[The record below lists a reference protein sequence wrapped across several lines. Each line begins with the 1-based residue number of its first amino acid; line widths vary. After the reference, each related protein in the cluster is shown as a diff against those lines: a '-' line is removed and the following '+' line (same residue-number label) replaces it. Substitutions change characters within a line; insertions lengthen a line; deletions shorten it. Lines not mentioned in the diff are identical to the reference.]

1 VDHVNITHQVLEEG
15 IDNTFILENSLFLD
29 EEKKE
34 GSWGLDFDGAHS
46 STGSGAGI
54 VLRSPDNETTL
65 FSYRLEFNC
74 TNNIFE
80 YEALILGINL
90 AIDMN
95 IKTLHVKGDS
105 DLIVSQVNKKFVAKN
120 PRLKQYRDV
129 VWDAIKKFDNFSIEA
144 IPREENHLADNL
156 VVSAST
162 LQLFKE
168 IGLYKVEVNYRPSLP
183 DNLEHWQV
191 FDNESQI
198 LCFLQNEGE
207 FSEAQINLL
216 AEKVNIEII
225 DIADEPLPKG
235 IVPLEDLFDRND
247 MYKGKPSS
255 KINDEIIEFNIGTEE
270 SPKMI
275 KFGKGTTTDEREKL
289 ISLIREFKDV
299 FAWSYEDLKAYHE
312 DVIQHAI
319 PLIDGTKPFRQKLRQ
334 MNPKVSPQVQKELQ
348 KMVEAGIIE
357 PIIYSSWVSNPVI
370 VRKKTGEIRICV
382 DFINL
387 NRLHLRTIILYQTW
401 SIFCKGSPEQK

>member
-74 TNNIFE
+74 TNNIVE
-80 YEALILGINL
+80 YKALILGINL

-105 DLIVSQVNKKFVAKN
+105 DLIISQVNKKFTAKN

-129 VWDAIKKFDNFSIEA
+129 VWDAIKKFDNFSIES

-162 LQLFKE
+162 LQIFKE
-168 IGLYKVEVNYRPSLP
+168 ISLYKVEVNYRPSLP

-191 FDNESQI
+191 FDSESQI
-198 LCFLQNEGE
+198 LRFLQNEGE

-216 AEKVNIEII
+216 AEKDNIEII
-225 DIADEPLPKG
+225 DIAERTLTQRYHPLRN
-235 IVPLEDLFDRND
+235 LFDWND
-247 MYKGKPSS
+247 MYKGNPSR
-255 KINDEIIEFNIGTEE
+255 KINDEIIEFNIGTKE

-275 KFGKGTTTDEREKL
+275 KFGKGTMTDEREKL

-299 FAWSYEDLKAYHE
+299 FLG
-312 DVIQHAI
+312 
-319 PLIDGTKPFRQKLRQ
+319 LTK
-334 MNPKVSPQVQKELQ
+334 
-348 KMVEAGIIE
+348 I
-357 PIIYSSWVSNPVI
+357 
-370 VRKKTGEIRICV
+370 
-382 DFINL
+382 
-387 NRLHLRTIILYQTW
+387 
-401 SIFCKGSPEQK
+401 